1 MSERYNARGVT
12 ALLLPI
18 GVGLVLAMAYT
29 ASPLAVVFVAA
40 APVICVIAG
49 RGMPDDE
56 RRVLAAILGA
66 ALVARLVVVGASFVA
81 GIPYHSDLVVGAL
94 AGDEAYNLSRSL
106 RVRDILM
113 GFGGTRYDY
122 FIVTDFYGRSS
133 YLDLLTWLQMV
144 FGPSPYGLKLLNGLL
159 FTSGAAILFRL
170 VRPAFGSMPAYL
182 GLVLVLFLPTLFHA
196 SVALLKESVYFLAT
210 SALLTATVLG
220 LRTRRPAAMLGAV
233 AVAAASLWVLDDLRR
248 GAIVLAT
255 SGIAAGLLLRFILAT
270 RWRIAAATIVLI
282 VAIGAAA
289 WQPAIESRLIG
300 GINNLANTHSGHVF
314 TVGHAYKL
322 LDAGFYVN
330 PTTPAAATFH
340 LTWPQAARFVIR
352 GIASFIFVPLPWQAL
367 SLGELAYLPEH
378 LLWFVMLAA
387 LPAGLV
393 AGWRRDSLVTVCLIG
408 FILPTVAALALGQ
421 GNVGTLIRL
430 RGLVTPYL
438 FWIGALGVWT
448 IAARFARGARGN
460 DADSPRLAAQRTIG

>member
-1 MSERYNARGVT
+1 MGF
-12 ALLLPI
+12 
-18 GVGLVLAMAYT
+18 GLVLAMAYT
-29 ASPLAVVFVAA
+29 ASPLSVVFAAA
-40 APVICVIAG
+40 APVVCVVAG
-49 RGMPDDE
+49 RGLPSDE
-56 RRVLAAILGA
+56 RRTLAIILGA
-66 ALVARLVVVGASFVA
+66 ALLARLAVVAASFIL

-106 RVRDILM
+106 RLRDILV

-144 FGPSPYGLKLLNGLL
+144 FGPSPYGLKLLNGLW
-159 FTSGAAILFRL
+159 FTTGAAVLFRL
-170 VRPAFGSMPAYL
+170 VRPAFGTVPAYA
-182 GLVLVLFLPTLFHA
+182 GLVAVLFLPTLFHA

-220 LRTRRPAAMLGAV
+220 LRSRRPGAMLGAF

-255 SGIAAGLLLRFILAT
+255 SGIAAGLLLRFILQA
-270 RWRIAAATIVLI
+270 RWRIVAAALILI
-282 VAIGAAA
+282 VAVGAAA
-289 WQPAIESRLIG
+289 SQPAIESRLIG
-300 GINNLANTHSGHVF
+300 GINNMANTHSGHVF
-314 TVGHAYKL
+314 TVGHDYKL

-330 PTTPAAATFH
+330 PTTPAAATYH
-340 LTWPQAARFVIR
+340 LTWPQAARFVMR
-352 GIASFIFVPLPWQAL
+352 GIVSFIFVPLPWQAL

-378 LLWFVMLAA
+378 LLWFVMLAM

-393 AGWRRDSLVTVCLIG
+393 AGWRRDSLVTACLIG
-408 FILPTVAALALGQ
+408 FILPTMAALALGQ

-438 FWIGALGVWT
+438 FWIGALGACA
-448 IAARFARGARGN
+448 IAAKLAGRARGH
-460 DADSPRLAAQRTIG
+460 DAESLRLATQRTIG